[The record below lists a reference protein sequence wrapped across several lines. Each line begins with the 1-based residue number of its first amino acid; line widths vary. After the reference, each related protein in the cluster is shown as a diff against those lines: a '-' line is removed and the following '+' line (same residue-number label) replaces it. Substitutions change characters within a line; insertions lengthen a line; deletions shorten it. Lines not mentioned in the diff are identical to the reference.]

1 MHETLRR
8 MLPLVQLASDILA
21 TTFPALDNTYI
32 CRVIQHD
39 SVSAAEAR
47 ICSEFL
53 PKPGK
58 EMLGSQS
65 NCKQFLFRVFL
76 WRVDVRKGAANNV
89 PGFL

>member
-1 MHETLRR
+1 MF
-8 MLPLVQLASDILA
+8 PVVQLASDILA
-21 TTFPALDNTYI
+21 TVFPALDNTYV

-58 EMLGSQS
+58 EMLGS
-65 NCKQFLFRVFL
+65 
-76 WRVDVRKGAANNV
+76 
-89 PGFL
+89 